1 MTTQI
6 DPTDYV
12 EVENG
17 TLAFQNPKQQA
28 KFELGVCMAI
38 YKWEELTTAVDNNWG
53 GPKSSE
59 KRDWIS
65 GILIDLFSESN
76 IVDIQL
82 IEETLLYAMVDEF
95 DTQIDNDSAL
105 EIGNLIIKLYR
116 DVMIEKYGFIDE
128 MYDKWQAKQS
138 IKNFN
143 KVHVENDPNNPDVS
157 DDEDEDDDDEEE
169 VGEDHEHHN
178 HNHNHDGMDIDE
190 APELAGPI
198 VDDDGFELVQSK
210 GRRRR

>member
-1 MTTQI
+1 MATTI

-17 TLAFQNPKQQA
+17 TLSFADPKQQA

-38 YKWEELTTAVDNNWG
+38 YKWEELTTAVDNLWG
-53 GPKSSE
+53 GPKSAE

-65 GILIDLFSESN
+65 GIIIDLFGESN

-116 DVMIEKYGFIDE
+116 DAAQEKYGLIDE
-128 MYDKWQAKQS
+128 MYEKWQVKQN
-138 IKNFN
+138 IKNPH
-143 KVHVENDPNNPDVS
+143 KVHIEDDPNNPDVS
-157 DDEDEDDDDEEE
+157 SEEE
-169 VGEDHEHHN
+169 EEEEHEEIQ
-178 HNHNHDGMDIDE
+178 DGNRMEIDE
-190 APELAGPI
+190 PEQVRQQNAPI

-210 GRRRR
+210 GRRR

>member
-1 MTTQI
+1 MATSI

-17 TLAFQNPKQQA
+17 TLSFQNEKQQA
-28 KFELGVCMAI
+28 KFELGVCMAV
-38 YKWEELTTAVDNNWG
+38 YKWEELTTAVDNLWG

-65 GILIDLFSESN
+65 GIVIDLFNESK

-105 EIGNLIIKLYR
+105 EIAYLIIKFYR
-116 DVMIEKYGFIDE
+116 DVMIEKYATIDE
-128 MYDKWQAKQS
+128 LYEKWQAKQNTKS
-138 IKNFN
+138 VH

-157 DDEDEDDDDEEE
+157 SEEEEEDEEE
-169 VGEDHEHHN
+169 DEEEEEDVDMEV
-178 HNHNHDGMDIDE
+178 DQPE
-190 APELAGPI
+190 EEQAPQLTGPI

>member
-1 MTTQI
+1 MATTI

-17 TLAFQNPKQQA
+17 TLSFADPKQQA

-38 YKWEELTTAVDNNWG
+38 YKWEELTTAVDNLWG
-53 GPKSSE
+53 GPKSAE

-65 GILIDLFSESN
+65 GIIIDLFGESN

-116 DVMIEKYGFIDE
+116 DAAQEKYGLIDE
-128 MYDKWQAKQS
+128 MYEKWQAKQN
-138 IKNFN
+138 IKNPH
-143 KVHVENDPNNPDVS
+143 KVHIEDDPNNPDVS
-157 DDEDEDDDDEEE
+157 SEEE
-169 VGEDHEHHN
+169 EEEEHEEIQ
-178 HNHNHDGMDIDE
+178 DGNRMEIDE
-190 APELAGPI
+190 PEQVRQQNAPI

-210 GRRRR
+210 GRRR

>member
-1 MTTQI
+1 MATTI

-17 TLAFQNPKQQA
+17 TLAFSDPKQQA

-38 YKWEELTTAVDNNWG
+38 YKWEELTTAVDNLWG
-53 GPKSSE
+53 GPKSAE

-65 GILIDLFSESN
+65 GIIIDLFAESK

-105 EIGNLIIKLYR
+105 EIGNLIVKLYR
-116 DVMIEKYGFIDE
+116 DAAQEKYGLIDE
-128 MYDKWQAKQS
+128 MYEKC
-138 IKNFN
+138 
-143 KVHVENDPNNPDVS
+143 
-157 DDEDEDDDDEEE
+157 DEKEEDDDDGEEE
-169 VGEDHEHHN
+169 EIQDDNMME
-178 HNHNHDGMDIDE
+178 IDE
-190 APELAGPI
+190 PEQPRQQNAPI

-210 GRRRR
+210 GRRR

>member
-1 MTTQI
+1 MATSI

-17 TLAFQNPKQQA
+17 TLSFQNEKQQA
-28 KFELGVCMAI
+28 KFELGVCMAV
-38 YKWEELTTAVDNNWG
+38 YKWEELTTAVDNLWG

-65 GILIDLFSESN
+65 GIVIDLFNESK

-105 EIGNLIIKLYR
+105 EIAYLIIK
-116 DVMIEKYGFIDE
+116 DVMIEKYATIDE
-128 MYDKWQAKQS
+128 LYEKWQAKQNTKS
-138 IKNFN
+138 VH

-157 DDEDEDDDDEEE
+157 SEEEEEDEEE
-169 VGEDHEHHN
+169 DEEEEEDVDMEV
-178 HNHNHDGMDIDE
+178 DQPE
-190 APELAGPI
+190 EEQAPQLTGPI

>member
-1 MTTQI
+1 MATTI

-17 TLAFQNPKQQA
+17 TLAFSDPKQQA

-38 YKWEELTTAVDNNWG
+38 YKWEELTTAVDNLWG
-53 GPKSSE
+53 GPKSAE

-65 GILIDLFSESN
+65 GIIIDLFAESK

-105 EIGNLIIKLYR
+105 EIGNLIVKLYI
-116 DVMIEKYGFIDE
+116 DAAQEKYGLIDE
-128 MYDKWQAKQS
+128 MYEKWQAKQNT
-138 IKNFN
+138 KNFH
-143 KVHVENDPNNPDVS
+143 KVHVEDDPNNPDVS
-157 DDEDEDDDDEEE
+157 SDEKEEDDDDGEEE
-169 VGEDHEHHN
+169 EIQDDNMME
-178 HNHNHDGMDIDE
+178 IDE
-190 APELAGPI
+190 PEQPRQQNAPI

-210 GRRRR
+210 GRRR